1 MSLWHFV
8 RTVFLQPLFHLGN
21 SAGISIKR
29 NALPGILTEVLL
41 FLNPDECAK
50 IKPIRAEGK
59 GENHVYDCGLGNPG
73 KEYNNTRHNIGCFID
88 ALAQEYDIN
97 VMDVKLR
104 H

>member
-1 MSLWHFV
+1 MDRLVHPFPFGNSA
-8 RTVFLQPLFHLGN
+8 LGN

-59 GENHVYDCGLGNPG
+59 GENHVYDCRTG
-73 KEYNNTRHNIGCFID
+73 ESRERI
-88 ALAQEYDIN
+88 
-97 VMDVKLR
+97 
-104 H
+104 